1 MSKVSI
7 SGELSLQE
15 PQLHQLRKREFA
27 QKSWESQSQSRCFLL
42 DERCRW
48 FIGHEVINTVRSIHE
63 TSRWNL

>member
-27 QKSWESQSQSRCFLL
+27 QKSWESQSQSRCFYLMKDAGGLL
-42 DERCRW
+42 VMR
-48 FIGHEVINTVRSIHE
+48 
-63 TSRWNL
+63 